1 MFMLLSK
8 LLIVR
13 LIDGGVMNLNDLQI
27 PKQEGQIVAFEV
39 AWSEDVKSTLCAFLN
54 TQGGR
59 IYFGVREDGFVVGVD
74 DAKAFQDAIL
84 SVLEDVISPDASQY
98 CKTYTETVDTKTI
111 VVAEVLATAK
121 LPFYVVNDKEP
132 QQSVCYIRR
141 GIKNAVATEEEC
153 LALHQKAVYVPYEGR
168 PAAMQTLTFNTLT
181 TYFQKA
187 KVDLKPEQF
196 YAMGL
201 TTRAGFYTQL
211 GYWLSDQCDIQT
223 KVGAF
228 AGKDKTSA
236 FGGIRTFTGC
246 IVEQYVQIL
255 AYLNNR
261 FGFAQQIAAF
271 KVGHDGRREEVH
283 DYPEAAVREAL
294 MHFFVHRDY
303 SILASSSIL
312 CFSDRLELLSYGGLV
327 EGVDVELLKMGAFVP
342 QNPKLADI
350 MMKLFD
356 MAHLTIG
363 MPLMVSSYKPLGMAP
378 ELKAFHRALLITLP
392 KVTAHYDAL
401 NANEHRVVVFLRKVG
416 DAKRPEIESH
426 LQLSY
431 GTTIQLIKT
440 LMMKNV
446 LEKVG
451 DGPKTRYRLK

>member
-1 MFMLLSK
+1 
-8 LLIVR
+8 
-13 LIDGGVMNLNDLQI
+13 
-27 PKQEGQIVAFEV
+27 
-39 AWSEDVKSTLCAFLN
+39 
-54 TQGGR
+54 
-59 IYFGVREDGFVVGVD
+59 
-74 DAKAFQDAIL
+74 
-84 SVLEDVISPDASQY
+84 
-98 CKTYTETVDTKTI
+98 
-111 VVAEVLATAK
+111 
-121 LPFYVVNDKEP
+121 
-132 QQSVCYIRR
+132 
-141 GIKNAVATEEEC
+141 
-153 LALHQKAVYVPYEGR
+153 
-168 PAAMQTLTFNTLT
+168 
-181 TYFQKA
+181 
-187 KVDLKPEQF
+187 
-196 YAMGL
+196 MGL

-303 SILASSSIL
+303 SILAPSSIL
-312 CFSDRLELLSYGGLV
+312 CFSDRLEFLSYGGLV
-327 EGVDVELLKMGAFVP
+327 EGVDVELLKIGAFVSR
-342 QNPKLADI
+342 NPKLADI

-363 MPLMVSSYKPLGMAP
+363 MPLMVSSYKPFGMAP
-378 ELKAFHRALLITLP
+378 DLIAFHRALLITLP
-392 KVTAHYDAL
+392 KVTVNYDAL
-401 NANEHRVVVFLRKVG
+401 NVNEQQVVVFLRQVG

-431 GTTIQLIKT
+431 GTTIQLLKT